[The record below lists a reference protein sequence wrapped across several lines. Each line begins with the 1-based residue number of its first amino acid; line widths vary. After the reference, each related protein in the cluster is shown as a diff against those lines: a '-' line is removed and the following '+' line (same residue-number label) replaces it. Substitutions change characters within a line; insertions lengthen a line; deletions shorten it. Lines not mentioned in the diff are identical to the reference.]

1 MLKIFSAHLNAAN
14 VALIFNP
21 FHIHNTTLA
30 ENEKNGK
37 ECFTARL
44 FEQIFITFLLEQ
56 EVETYYKIRISTSHY
71 NGIWES

>member
-1 MLKIFSAHLNAAN
+1 MTDDCKKGTKYGCGWITLHLMLKIFSAHLNAAN

-44 FEQIFITFLLEQ
+44 FE
-56 EVETYYKIRISTSHY
+56 
-71 NGIWES
+71 